1 MMIQFP
7 GIGKLNTALGLLI
20 GGFWFAT
27 ILLTNKF
34 RKLKPLHS
42 AIFLFFLWN
51 LASYFWTMNVDR
63 TVARIMS
70 YIQLGCLFLL
80 LWDLYTTKAKLKA
93 GLQAY
98 VLGSYV
104 AIGSLIYNYI
114 NGIFLSGHRFSAT
127 GIRHNE
133 LGLILALCIPIAW
146 YLVISSE
153 NDKKTRFLQ
162 LLNCAFIPLAIFAI
176 VLTASRGSLVSSLPA
191 GLFILGSIS
200 RIKFSHKV
208 LVFIALAS
216 AILLL
221 LTSVPKSS
229 FQRLSTTR
237 NEIETADFN
246 GRVAIWKQGLA
257 VFKEHPLI
265 GVGSS
270 AYRSAIQLGK
280 APHNSFL
287 SILVDL
293 GIIGFSLFASVIAIT
308 IYKVLQLPKLDARFW
323 LTVGLI
329 WFLGATVHNWEH
341 TKHTWLLISF
351 MTIATN
357 LSVWDQNEPR
367 QVAQDSDLLAPKLN

>member
-1 MMIQFP
+1 
-7 GIGKLNTALGLLI
+7 
-20 GGFWFAT
+20 
-27 ILLTNKF
+27 
-34 RKLKPLHS
+34 
-42 AIFLFFLWN
+42 
-51 LASYFWTMNVDR
+51 
-63 TVARIMS
+63 
-70 YIQLGCLFLL
+70 
-80 LWDLYTTKAKLKA
+80 
-93 GLQAY
+93 
-98 VLGSYV
+98 
-104 AIGSLIYNYI
+104 
-114 NGIFLSGHRFSAT
+114 
-127 GIRHNE
+127 
-133 LGLILALCIPIAW
+133 
-146 YLVISSE
+146 
-153 NDKKTRFLQ
+153 
-162 LLNCAFIPLAIFAI
+162 
-176 VLTASRGSLVSSLPA
+176 LPA